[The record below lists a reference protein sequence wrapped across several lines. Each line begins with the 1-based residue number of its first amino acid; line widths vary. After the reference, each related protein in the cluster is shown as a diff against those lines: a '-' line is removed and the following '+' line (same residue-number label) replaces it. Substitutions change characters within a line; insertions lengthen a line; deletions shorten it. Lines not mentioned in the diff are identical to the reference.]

1 MSNLLSESVNNDNWN
16 KIFSFIFDN
25 FLFVFD
31 VIWNT
36 KLPMTNI
43 TIAYFLIFFMVIKLS
58 IYAIHGTSINYNDLG
73 STVKSG
79 VINSSKLYGATI
91 RSVSSTKQG
100 LQKHIKERK
109 QFKVSRNKQQLS
121 SLARQVKTREQG
133 FKRIHST
140 KRIKK
145 ISKEL

>member
-1 MSNLLSESVNNDNWN
+1 MIIEIRFLVLFL
-16 KIFSFIFDN
+16 IL

-58 IYAIHGTSINYNDLG
+58 IYAIHGTSTNYNDLG

-79 VINSSKLYGATI
+79 VINSSKLYGATV
-91 RSVSSTKQG
+91 RNVYSTGKG
-100 LQKHIKERK
+100 LQGHIKERK
-109 QFKVSRNKQQLS
+109 QFKVNRNVSHNKQQLS
-121 SLARQVKTREQG
+121 SLARQAKTREQG
-133 FKRIHST
+133 FKRIHTT

-145 ISKEL
+145 

>member
-1 MSNLLSESVNNDNWN
+1 MKALITIIE
-16 KIFSFIFDN
+16 IR
-25 FLFVFD
+25 FLVLFLILFFVFD

-58 IYAIHGTSINYNDLG
+58 IYAIHGTSTNYNNLG

-91 RSVSSTKQG
+91 RGVSSTKQG

-121 SLARQVKTREQG
+121 SLARQAKTREQG
-133 FKRIHST
+133 FKRIHTT
-140 KRIKK
+140 KRKK
-145 ISKEL
+145 IIKELILYD

>member
-16 KIFSFIFDN
+16 KIFSFIFDT

-58 IYAIHGTSINYNDLG
+58 IYAIHRTSTNYNDLG

-79 VINSSKLYGATI
+79 VINSSKLYGATV
-91 RSVSSTKQG
+91 RGVSSTKKG

-121 SLARQVKTREQG
+121 SLARQAKTREQG

-145 ISKEL
+145 

>member
-16 KIFSFIFDN
+16 KIFSFIFDT

-58 IYAIHGTSINYNDLG
+58 IYAIHGTSTNYNDLG
-73 STVKSG
+73 SIVKSG
-79 VINSSKLYGATI
+79 VINSSKLYGATV
-91 RSVSSTKQG
+91 RGVSSTKKG
-100 LQKHIKERK
+100 LQGHIKERK
-109 QFKVSRNKQQLS
+109 QFKFSRNKQQLS
-121 SLARQVKTREQG
+121 SLVRQAKTREQG

-145 ISKEL
+145 

>member
-16 KIFSFIFDN
+16 NIFSFIFDT

-58 IYAIHGTSINYNDLG
+58 IYAINRTSTNYNDLG

-79 VINSSKLYGATI
+79 VINSSKLYGATV
-91 RSVSSTKQG
+91 RSVYSTKQG

-121 SLARQVKTREQG
+121 SLAKQAKTREQG
-133 FKRIHST
+133 FKRIHTT

-145 ISKEL
+145 

>member
-16 KIFSFIFDN
+16 KIFSFIFDT

-58 IYAIHGTSINYNDLG
+58 IYAIHGTSTNYNDLG

-79 VINSSKLYGATI
+79 VINSSKLYGATV
-91 RSVSSTKQG
+91 RGVSSTKKG
-100 LQKHIKERK
+100 LQRHIKERK

-121 SLARQVKTREQG
+121 SLTKQAKTREQG
-133 FKRIHST
+133 FKRIHTT

-145 ISKEL
+145 

>member
-1 MSNLLSESVNNDNWN
+1 MSNLLSESVNNNNWN
-16 KIFSFIFDN
+16 KIFSFIFDT

-58 IYAIHGTSINYNDLG
+58 IYAIHGTSTNYNDLG

-79 VINSSKLYGATI
+79 VTNSSKLYGATV
-91 RSVSSTKQG
+91 RGVSSTKQG

-121 SLARQVKTREQG
+121 SLVKQAKTREQG
-133 FKRIHST
+133 FKRIHTT

-145 ISKEL
+145 

>member
-16 KIFSFIFDN
+16 KIFSFIFDT

-73 STVKSG
+73 SIVKSG
-79 VINSSKLYGATI
+79 VINSSKLYSATV
-91 RSVSSTKQG
+91 RGVSSTKQG

-121 SLARQVKTREQG
+121 SLARQAKTRELG
-133 FKRIHST
+133 FKRIHTT

-145 ISKEL
+145 

>member
-16 KIFSFIFDN
+16 KIFSFIFDT

-58 IYAIHGTSINYNDLG
+58 IYAIHGTSTNYNNLG

-79 VINSSKLYGATI
+79 VINSSKLTI
-91 RSVSSTKQG
+91 LGVSSTKQG

-121 SLARQVKTREQG
+121 SLARQAKTREQG

-145 ISKEL
+145 

>member
-16 KIFSFIFDN
+16 KIFSFIFDT

-43 TIAYFLIFFMVIKLS
+43 TIAYFLIFFMIIKLS
-58 IYAIHGTSINYNDLG
+58 IYAIHGTSTNYNDLG

-79 VINSSKLYGATI
+79 VINSSKLYGATV
-91 RSVSSTKQG
+91 RGVSSTGKG
-100 LQKHIKERK
+100 LQKHIRERK
-109 QFKVSRNKQQLS
+109 QFKFSRNKQQLS
-121 SLARQVKTREQG
+121 SLARQAKTREQG

-145 ISKEL
+145 

>member
-16 KIFSFIFDN
+16 KIFSFIFDT

-58 IYAIHGTSINYNDLG
+58 IYAIHGTSTNYNDLS
-73 STVKSG
+73 STVKNG
-79 VINSSKLYGATI
+79 VINSSKLYGDTV
-91 RSVSSTKQG
+91 RGVSSTKQG
-100 LQKHIKERK
+100 LQKYIKERK

-121 SLARQVKTREQG
+121 SLAKQAKTREQG
-133 FKRIHST
+133 FKRIYST
-140 KRIKK
+140 KIIKK
-145 ISKEL
+145 

>member
-16 KIFSFIFDN
+16 NIFSFIFDT

-31 VIWNT
+31 VTWNT

-58 IYAIHGTSINYNDLG
+58 IYAIHRTSTNYNELG
-73 STVKSG
+73 SIVKSG
-79 VINSSKLYGATI
+79 VINSSKLYGATV
-91 RSVSSTKQG
+91 RGVSSTKQG
-100 LQKHIKERK
+100 LQKHIKEQK

-121 SLARQVKTREQG
+121 SLAKQAKTREQG

-145 ISKEL
+145 